1 MNCKKDD
8 LAVLICGE
16 LAGSIVRCIERYDGP
31 WAQCPHMPGWRVE
44 WQTPKPDFWPFL
56 ADFAL
61 RPIPALPLESG
72 DEMVQK
78 LGKPQEV
85 TA

>member
-1 MNCKKDD
+1 MNCKQGD
-8 LAVLICGE
+8 LAVLTQGE

-31 WAQCPHMPGWRVE
+31 WAQCPYMPGWRVE
-44 WQTPKPDFWPFL
+44 WQTPKPEHWEYL

-61 RPIPALPLESG
+61 KPIPALPLEA
-72 DEMVQK
+72 DQEVEQA